1 MAINP
6 IIAMTLGYAG
16 VVLLAFLV
24 INFLQAG
31 FLRVFMIVK
40 GSRGKKIMTNIY
52 AVNRNYVKA
61 GFVDNGWYVY
71 SDGNGHEKRM
81 KIPSKIA
88 IFYRFLN
95 VTWVN
100 VDEESNC
107 FITPDGKTVTG
118 HDAIKTNDLYKRAL
132 MSHAILDPRTQ
143 IQFFLTIV
151 TVGLLV
157 VVIGILGFVV
167 IKKLDLILANTEVMR
182 QYFIGLNSSSPVV

>member
-31 FLRVFMIVK
+31 FLKTFMQVK

-52 AVNRNYVKA
+52 AVNRNYCKP
-61 GFVDNGWYVY
+61 GFVDNGFYVY
-71 SDGNGHEKRM
+71 EDGNKHQKRM
-81 KIPSKIA
+81 KIPSRIS

-100 VDEESNC
+100 VDEEKNT
-107 FITPDGKTVTG
+107 FITPDGKEVNG
-118 HDAIKTNDLYKRAL
+118 FDAEKYNNLYLRTL
-132 MSHAILDPRTQ
+132 YRPSFLDPKQQ
-143 IQFFLTIV
+143 IMFFL
-151 TVGLLV
+151 
-157 VVIGILGFVV
+157 ILGIALLTV
-167 IKKLDLILANTEVMR
+167 IILAVLVGIVLKKLDLILVGVNT
-182 QYFIGLNSSSPVV
+182 LNNHFLIMNSTVI